1 MKKHLL
7 SLLLIAPLAA
17 LAAGE
22 PAASSGSAGAESAAA
37 SEPAEGGAGYTMTD
51 KEMEEMALNLERFR
65 TAILNGQLSKVKELI
80 EKGVSP
86 NTVMPNGDTPL
97 TYALRSDSFD
107 VADYLIDSGAADVK
121 LENGLGETPV
131 MLAVYKNRPDEFEKM
146 IKLGATVR
154 KDRGWTA
161 LHYAAAG
168 SSEKLLERVIALGAD
183 VNAQTSAGVTPLMMA
198 ARRPS
203 APAVQALL
211 KAGARKDL
219 CTDAG
224 LSAAYF
230 AAKAG
235 EDSLTKL
242 LAVDTCAVRGPLH
255 PELYGKQKGTAAQI
269 LGK

>member
-7 SLLLIAPLAA
+7 ALLLIAPLAA

-22 PAASSGSAGAESAAA
+22 PAADSGAEGAGSGAP

-65 TAILNGQLSKVKELI
+65 AAILGGQLSKVKDLI

-86 NTVMPNGDTPL
+86 NTVLPNGDTPL

-107 VADYLIDSGAADVK
+107 VADYLIDSGAADVT

-168 SSEKLLERVIALGAD
+168 ASQKLIERVIALGAD
-183 VNAQTSAGVTPLMMA
+183 VNAQTAAGVTPLMMA

-203 APAVQALL
+203 IPAAELLL
-211 KAGARKDL
+211 KAGARRDL
-219 CTDAG
+219 CTDSG
-224 LSAAYF
+224 LSAPYF

-235 EDSLTKL
+235 EEDLSKT
-242 LAVDTCAVRGPLH
+242 LAVGKCAVRGPLH
-255 PELYGKQKGTAAQI
+255 PELYGRNTGAAAQI
-269 LGK
+269 FGK